1 MNSKNIII
9 DNENGKELVLDKD
22 NDRFFKAFEL
32 VKKNGSENIFITGKA
47 STGKTTFLKYV
58 KKNIKKNIA
67 IVAYTG
73 IAAINAGGQTIHS
86 FFKIDPNEAP
96 FTPWDKRLR
105 YSAKD
110 DSLDKTTIFSHFQ
123 YNTSRIDTLKALEIL
138 IIDEVS
144 MVRADFIDVID
155 KILRAFGKQ
164 RNLPFG
170 GVKIILIGDTFQL
183 PPIEGKEWQILNQFY
198 ESPFFFSA
206 KSISEN
212 LLIQIELD
220 KIYRQNEID
229 FINVLN
235 RIRINQPTELD
246 IQLLNNKVRPISNSD
261 FDQNYIVLCS
271 TNPQVNEINLQR
283 LFNLN
288 SKEFEYIGAITDIF
302 PKSACVTEIYLRL
315 KEGAQ
320 VMFLKN
326 GPNYYNGKIGTV
338 KKLENDKIVIEV
350 KNEKGDTSEVSIGMH
365 TWENVT
371 FNYNK
376 NTKEIERKVVGTFK
390 QYPIKLAWAIT
401 IHKSQGLTF
410 EKVIININ
418 DFTPSGSTYVAL
430 SRCTSLNGL
439 VLNQPIYRKAI
450 NTDTRVIEYAKK
462 VAPDSLIIELL
473 NEGKADEFYKE
484 SRDYFKKGNF
494 EVSFMTLLKAIKY
507 RNDTETSSFKKFI
520 KVQFEKLIFYKSFY
534 NTNIKILEETKKSLA
549 QKELLITNLEN
560 RIFKLDQST
569 SDLKRST
576 SDFKKL
582 NAEIQQNMLLLS
594 EENEKN
600 KNIIIVSKEAHERSV
615 KLSSKL
621 EKEMK
626 AEVNSL
632 NDKLKAM
639 TNMKVAFENLTN
651 NLKNELTDAQN
662 EIVRLNDLTW
672 FDKIR
677 GKK

>member
-1 MNSKNIII
+1 MNSENKII
-9 DNENGKELVLDKD
+9 DNEKELILDMD
-22 NDRFFKAFEL
+22 NDVFFKAFEL
-32 VKKNGSENIFITGKA
+32 VKNGNENIFITGKA
-47 STGKTTFLKYV
+47 GTGKTTFLKYV
-58 KKNIKKNIA
+58 KNNINKNIA

-73 IAAINAGGQTIHS
+73 VAAINAGGQTIHS
-86 FFKIDPNEAP
+86 FFKIDPSEAP

-110 DSLDKTTIFSHFQ
+110 DIQDKTTIYSHFQ
-123 YNTSRIDTLKALEIL
+123 YNTLRKDTLKALEIL

-155 KILRAFGKQ
+155 KILRAFGKN
-164 RNLPFG
+164 RNQPFG

-198 ESPFFFSA
+198 DSPFFFSA

-212 LLIQIELD
+212 SLIQIELD

-235 RIRINQPTELD
+235 RIRINQPTENDLQ
-246 IQLLNNKVRPISNSD
+246 ILNNKVRTISNSD

-288 SKEFEYIGAITDIF
+288 SKEFEYIGTITGVF
-302 PKSACVTEIYLRL
+302 PKSACVTEINLRL

-326 GPNYYNGKIGTV
+326 GPNYYNGKIGTI

-350 KNEKGDTSEVSIGMH
+350 KNDKGDSSEVAIGLY

-376 NTKEIERKVVGTFK
+376 NTKEIERSVIGTFK

-439 VLNQPIYRKAI
+439 VLNHPIHRRAI
-450 NTDTRVIEYAKK
+450 NTDLRVIEYAKK
-462 VAPDSLIIELL
+462 IAPDSLILELL
-473 NEGKADEFYKE
+473 NEGKADEFYKQ
-484 SRDYFKKGNF
+484 SREYFNQGNF
-494 EVSFMTLLKAIKY
+494 EDSYKILLKAIKY
-507 RNDTETSSFKKFI
+507 RNDTEAASFKKFI
-520 KVQFEKLIFYKSFY
+520 KLQFKKLMFYKSFY
-534 NTNIKILEETKKSLA
+534 NSNLNVLEETKKSLT
-549 QKELLITNLEN
+549 QKELLNTNLEN
-560 RIFKLDQST
+560 RIFKLDQSN
-569 SDLKRST
+569 SDLKR
-576 SDFKKL
+576 L
-582 NAEIQQNMLLLS
+582 NTEIQNNIFLLS
-594 EENEKN
+594 QENEAN
-600 KNIIIVSKEAHERSV
+600 KNIILVAKDTQERSL
-615 KLSSKL
+615 KLLSKL
-621 EKEMK
+621 EREMK
-626 AEVNSL
+626 AEINAI
-632 NDKLKAM
+632 NKKLAV
-639 TNMKVAFENLTN
+639 TSNMKIAFENTAN
-651 NLKNELTDAQN
+651 NLKNELTDAKN
-662 EIVRLNDLTW
+662 EILRLNNLTW

>member
-1 MNSKNIII
+1 MNCENKII
-9 DNENGKELVLDKD
+9 DNEKELILDMD
-22 NDRFFKAFEL
+22 NDIFFKAFEL
-32 VKKNGSENIFITGKA
+32 VKNGSENIFITGKA
-47 STGKTTFLKYV
+47 GTGKTTFLKYV
-58 KKNIKKNIA
+58 KNNIKKNIA

-73 IAAINAGGQTIHS
+73 VAAINAGGQTIHS
-86 FFKIDPNEAP
+86 FFKIDPSEPP

-110 DSLDKTTIFSHFQ
+110 DIQDKTTIYSHFQ
-123 YNTSRIDTLKALEIL
+123 YNSLRKDTLKALEIL

-155 KILRAFGKQ
+155 KILRAFGKN
-164 RNLPFG
+164 RNQPFG

-212 LLIQIELD
+212 SLVQIELD

-235 RIRINQPTELD
+235 RIRINQPTENDLQ
-246 IQLLNNKVRPISNSD
+246 ILNNKVRPISNSD

-288 SKEFEYIGAITDIF
+288 SKEFEYIGTITGIF
-302 PKSACVTEIYLRL
+302 PKSACVTEINLRL

-326 GPNYYNGKIGTV
+326 GPNYYNGKIGTI

-350 KNEKGDTSEVSIGMH
+350 KNDKGDSFEVAIGLH

-376 NTKEIERKVVGTFK
+376 NTKEIERSVIGTFK

-439 VLNQPIYRKAI
+439 VLNQPIQRRAI
-450 NTDTRVIEYAKK
+450 NTDLRVIEYAKK
-462 VAPDSLIIELL
+462 IAPDSLIIELL
-473 NEGKADEFYKE
+473 NEGKADEFYKQ
-484 SRDYFKKGNF
+484 SREHFKLGNF
-494 EVSFMTLLKAIKY
+494 DEFYQTLLRAIKY
-507 RNDTETSSFKKFI
+507 RNDTETSTFKKFI
-520 KVQFEKLIFYKSFY
+520 KIQYEKLNFYKSYY
-534 NTNIKILEETKKSLA
+534 NSNLNILEETKKSLSE
-549 QKELLITNLEN
+549 KELLITNLEN
-560 RIFKLDQST
+560 RIFKLDQSN
-569 SDLKRST
+569 SDLKR
-576 SDFKKL
+576 KY
-582 NAEIQQNMLLLS
+582 AEVEKNMISLS
-594 EENEKN
+594 AENEIN
-600 KNIIIVSKEAHERSV
+600 KNMIIVAKETEERSL
-615 KLSSKL
+615 KLLGKL

-632 NDKLKAM
+632 NKKLQA
-639 TNMKVAFENLTN
+639 TSNMKIAFENSAN
-651 NLKNELTDAQN
+651 NLKNELTDAKN
-662 EIVRLNDLTW
+662 EIIRLNSLSW